1 MLSILPVNQY
11 SSENWVFHGLDKNLC
26 AMIYLFIYLFAC
38 VCVHVCVFF
47 LLFTLVA
54 AS

>member
-1 MLSILPVNQY
+1 MLTILPVNQY

-26 AMIYLFIYLFAC
+26 AMHLFIYLFAC